1 MDVALELLKLK
12 LGITTNK
19 RDVILINVLE
29 SVLIELKEVQ
39 GIKLELKNKSH
50 LFFLIDYAEFR
61 YKGGGVLPRHLQW
74 RMNNFYIKVGGKN
87 D

>member
-1 MDVALELLKLK
+1 MEGALELLKLK

-19 RDVILINVLE
+19 RDNILENILE
-29 SVLIELKEVQ
+29 SIYIELREVQ
-39 GIKLELKNKSH
+39 GINLDLKNKSH

-61 YKGGGVLPRHLQW
+61 YKGGGKIPRHLQW